1 MNIQQLYI
9 EQLLSPVA
17 IVTLL
22 SSVVA
27 AFTDVVRFKVYNVLT
42 LPLIASGVVYHAM
55 VDGVD
60 GVGVSIAGMFAGL
73 AVLTL
78 PFLMGGMGAG
88 DLKLLAG
95 VGAWVGVPCII
106 YVFVIAGLLSGAFAI
121 AMLLWEKRSFSAVLI
136 EFLLLGYRMQSL
148 KQDIS
153 SGDWAEQPIATREN
167 KHRVIPF
174 AVMIAV
180 GVVFTLLFV
189 PFEKLTGY

>member
-1 MNIQQLYI
+1 MGIQQWYI

-22 SSVVA
+22 SSAVA

-42 LPLIASGVVYHAM
+42 LPLIASGVVYHAV

-60 GVGVSIAGMFAGL
+60 GVWVSVAGAFVGFAFL
-73 AVLTL
+73 LL

-88 DLKLLAG
+88 DVKLLAG
-95 VGAWVGVPCII
+95 VGAWLGLPCII

-121 AMLLWEKRSFSAVLI
+121 AMLLWEKRSLSAVFV
-136 EFLLLGYRMQSL
+136 EFFLLGYRLQSL

-153 SGDWAEQPIATREN
+153 SRDWAEQPIATQEN

-174 AVMIAV
+174 ALTIAV

-189 PFEKLTGY
+189 PFESVAGR